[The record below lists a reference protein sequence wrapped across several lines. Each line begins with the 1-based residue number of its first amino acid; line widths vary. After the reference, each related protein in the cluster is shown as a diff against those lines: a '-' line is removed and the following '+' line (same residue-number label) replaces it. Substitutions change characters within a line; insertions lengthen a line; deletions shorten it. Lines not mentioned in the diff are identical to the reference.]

1 MGSYEWLEKRTPRS
15 VEQLRLWADNPRL
28 APEERHIHISDFVA
42 DLMSDQAEKDHFMKL
57 IQAIVSDGFIPADPI
72 IVWRNPE
79 NEKYYVA
86 EGNRRVLA
94 LKLLRSPD
102 KAPISIRNFITKLSR
117 QIDRDTIEKVGV
129 NVAPTFEDCE
139 WYINQRHATSTLQR
153 KWSRLQ
159 QQRWIAEL
167 YDKYKGDLNQVMSIT
182 KFSKGELDHTLR
194 ILQIRDLAL
203 HKEIFNLLTDEEKES
218 VSSHRV
224 PMTIF
229 ERWFLNSKVKEVW
242 GISSQVDKVII
253 TSNRKSFYAAYLQWL
268 KYVIRK
274 DEVGVEVKINTRT
287 IDSNL
292 DALLEALPKVTFE
305 PDEETESPEQGED
318 VTNGNTTPNGQPNN
332 GKNGTQEEGDNN
344 GSGAENGKPSLYQ
357 NPDRRNIIVSTC
369 KLNVKNFKLNALFG
383 ELKRIP
389 MDRYRNCLASSL
401 RVFLDLAVAEYITSE
416 GMKNEISK
424 FYKRDFQE
432 VVLKHRLEYL
442 KANKLKAKTQPYKI
456 VEKLL
461 NPSNDFSL
469 DTLNSYIHG
478 SQVHHVERK
487 FLNRFWDFL
496 FPLMNILVDI
506 EEA

>member
-1 MGSYEWLEKRTPRS
+1 MSKYDWLEKRTPRS

-28 APEERHIHISDFVA
+28 APEDRHINISDFVA
-42 DLMSDQAEKDHFMKL
+42 DLMTDNTEKDHFIKL
-57 IQAIVSDGFIPADPI
+57 VQAIVNDGFIPADPI
-72 IVWRNPE
+72 IVWKNPE

-94 LKLLRSPD
+94 LKLLRNPD
-102 KAPISIRNFITKLSR
+102 KAPISIRDFFTKQAR
-117 QIDRDTIEKVGV
+117 KIDRDTIEKIAV

-153 KWSRLQ
+153 RWSRLQ

-167 YDKYKGDLNQVMSIT
+167 YDKYKGDLNKVMLIT
-182 KFSKGELDHTLR
+182 KFTKGELDHTLR

-203 HKEIFNLLTDEEKES
+203 HKQIFNFLTDEEKES

-242 GISSQVDKVII
+242 GINAQVDKVII

-274 DEVGVEVKINTRT
+274 DELGVEVKINTRT

-305 PDEETESPEQGED
+305 PDEKIED
-318 VTNGNTTPNGQPNN
+318 HAQDDNENTTFNDKSDNAEN
-332 GKNGTQEEGDNN
+332 DNQEEDNN
-344 GSGAENGKPSLYQ
+344 SLPPKNEKPSLYQ

-401 RVFLDLAVAEYITSE
+401 RVFLDLTVAEYITSE
-416 GMKNEISK
+416 GLKSDISK
-424 FYKRDFQE
+424 VYKRDFQE

-442 KANKLKAKTQPYKI
+442 KANILKAKTQPYKI

-469 DTLNSYIHG
+469 DTLNGYIHG
-478 SQVHHVERK
+478 NNVHHVERK

-496 FPLMNILVDI
+496 FPLISILVDI